1 VNFVNENVC
10 CDGRR
15 IWMNWTNRA
24 ICDGQGR
31 VTEILAIGNDIT
43 AQKHAEA
50 ALREADRRKDEFLAT
65 LAHELR
71 NPLAPIRNAAYVLG
85 RLNIDDERV
94 RWAQELIE
102 RQATHLTRLVDDLLD
117 VSRIVRGK
125 ATLRMGRVVLGD
137 VVRQAVETVRP
148 ALDAKRHRFDA
159 RLPAAEVRMQG
170 DSARLAQ
177 VIVNLLD
184 NASKYTPEGGHISLE
199 ASVSGTT
206 LEISVR
212 DDGMGMP
219 AELLPRVFDL
229 FQQGERC
236 SDRSGGG
243 LGVGLTLVKSLVEM
257 HGGQVSAESRG
268 RGHGA
273 TFKVRLPIERA
284 LPTEADARPASLD
297 TRVAGAGGMPV
308 LLVEDNAAVAASM
321 VGLLE
326 LLGYVVRTAGSGSEA
341 LRVLEDF
348 RPRVVLLDI
357 GLPDEDGYAVARRI
371 RRLPIGEALLIVALT
386 GYGHEDAVRRAA
398 EAGFDRHLAKP
409 VEPDELLDLLARTA
423 QAAA

>member
-1 VNFVNENVC
+1 
-10 CDGRR
+10 
-15 IWMNWTNRA
+15 
-24 ICDGQGR
+24 
-31 VTEILAIGNDIT
+31 
-43 AQKHAEA
+43 
-50 ALREADRRKDEFLAT
+50 
-65 LAHELR
+65 
-71 NPLAPIRNAAYVLG
+71 
-85 RLNIDDERV
+85 
-94 RWAQELIE
+94 
-102 RQATHLTRLVDDLLD
+102 
-117 VSRIVRGK
+117 
-125 ATLRMGRVVLGD
+125 
-137 VVRQAVETVRP
+137 
-148 ALDAKRHRFDA
+148 
-159 RLPAAEVRMQG
+159 MQG

-199 ASVSGTT
+199 AGVSGTT

-236 SDRSGGG
+236 SDGSGGG

-273 TFKVRLPIERA
+273 TFRIRLPIERA
-284 LPTEADARPASLD
+284 VPPEADARPASLD
-297 TRVAGAGGMPV
+297 TRVAGSGGMPV

-326 LLGYVVRTAGSGSEA
+326 LLGYVVRTASSGSEA
-341 LRVLEDF
+341 LRVLKDF

-409 VEPDELLDLLARTA
+409 VEPDELLELLARTA
-423 QAAA
+423 QKAA